1 LVKYSYSERLKGE
14 MPVIN
19 RVPELVSKK
28 FDGKKI
34 NISDVSKEVKLSYPT
49 THEWLRGIVRR
60 VDIEVLEKWCKYLG
74 VQPGDILTYEED

>member
-1 LVKYSYSERLKGE
+1 

-19 RVPELVSKK
+19 RVPELVLAKYE
-28 FDGKKI
+28 GKKI
-34 NISDVSKEVKLSYPT
+34 NIKRVSEETGLSYPT